1 VDAAAFESELC
12 RRLDARFADPDLAA
26 LATRDTFALY
36 QFIDFLLPDDRQV
49 VIETRHEGYR
59 VAGLAFRIERR

>member
-1 VDAAAFESELC
+1 MDAAAFEAELC